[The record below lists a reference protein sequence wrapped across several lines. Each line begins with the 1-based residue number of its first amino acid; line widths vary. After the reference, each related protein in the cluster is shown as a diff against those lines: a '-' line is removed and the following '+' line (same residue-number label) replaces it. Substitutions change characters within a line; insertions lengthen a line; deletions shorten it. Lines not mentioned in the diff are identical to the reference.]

1 VILVAGGTGR
11 LGTLVVRGLTER
23 GLAVRVLT
31 RDPARAQHLTGALVD
46 VVVGDVRDGA
56 AVSASIDGVTC
67 VVSAIHGF
75 IGPRGVS
82 PATIDRDGNINL
94 IDAARRSG
102 ADVVLMSVLGAAD
115 DSPMEL
121 FRMKYAAECYL
132 RASGAAWTI
141 VRAAAFL
148 ETWTELLRQTARRS
162 GRPLVFGKGDNPINF
177 VSVLDV
183 AAVVERA
190 VTDVSVRG
198 RTLEIGGP
206 QNLTLNQ
213 VALAVQASDG
223 RTSRPRHIPPTML
236 RVAAQTAGRLNPM
249 VGRQVR
255 AALAMDTTDLSARP
269 AAIAETF
276 PEIPSTTLEMS
287 LRANVGELAVRPI
300 PSEGI
305 SP

>member
-11 LGTLVVRGLTER
+11 LGTLLVRRLTER

-31 RDPARAQHLTGALVD
+31 RDPARARHLNGTLVD
-46 VVVGDVRDGA
+46 VAVGDVRDDA
-56 AVSASIDGVTC
+56 AVCAAIDGVTC

-94 IDAARRSG
+94 IDAARGTG
-102 ADVVLMSVLGAAD
+102 ADLVLMSVLGAAD

-121 FRMKYAAECYL
+121 FRMKHAAECYL
-132 RASGAAWTI
+132 QASGVDATI

-148 ETWTELLRQTARRS
+148 ETWTELLRQTAGRT

-177 VSVLDV
+177 VSVVDV

-190 VTDVSVRG
+190 VTDVSTRG
-198 RTLEIGGP
+198 CTFEIGGP

-213 VALAVQASDG
+213 IALAVQAADG
-223 RTSRPRHIPPTML
+223 RTSPPRHIPPNML

-269 AAIAETF
+269 AAIRKAF
-276 PEIPSTTLEMS
+276 PEIPSTTLEMC
-287 LRANVGELAVRPI
+287 LHAHAEGLPVRPI
-300 PSEGI
+300 SSEGI
-305 SP
+305 ST